1 MACLAHV
8 HLSAGKIGGAAWP
21 TLNTLPAPFAAD
33 GIAAMGW
40 HSVPRI
46 PIRAPRRC
54 ALRMGKGAA
63 FWPYVPPKCTFPDVV
78 SALRGRGLVAGTG
91 QVFQPNPADLIR
103 RRAAE
108 EAEAAKREAQAVA
121 VWREARPIGGTLAET
136 YLRHR
141 GITCEL
147 PKTLRFHPECWH
159 PSARRFPALIALVD
173 GATRKAVH
181 RTYLRADGL
190 GKAEADPDRAMLG
203 AVAGGAVRLSGGI
216 ETLAVAEGI

>member
-1 MACLAHV
+1 MTDAEHITRALRGKWYRRYGLAFCPAHSNTRTPA
-8 HLSAGKIGGAAWP
+8 LRLADGEGGRLLALCSAG
-21 TLNTLPAPFAAD
+21 
-33 GIAAMGW
+33 
-40 HSVPRI
+40 
-46 PIRAPRRC
+46 
-54 ALRMGKGAA
+54 
-63 FWPYVPPKCTFPDVV
+63 CTFPDVV

-91 QVFQPNPADLIR
+91 HVFQPNPADLIR

-121 VWREARPIGGTLAET
+121 VWREARPIRGTPAET

-147 PKTLRFHPECWH
+147 SETLRFHPECWH

-181 RTYLRADGL
+181 RTFLRADGL
-190 GKAEADPDRAMLG
+190 GKAEVDPDRAMLG

-216 ETLAVAEGI
+216 ETLAVAARVSRPP

>member
-1 MACLAHV
+1 
-8 HLSAGKIGGAAWP
+8 
-21 TLNTLPAPFAAD
+21 
-33 GIAAMGW
+33 
-40 HSVPRI
+40 
-46 PIRAPRRC
+46 
-54 ALRMGKGAA
+54 
-63 FWPYVPPKCTFPDVV
+63 V